1 MRRSK
6 AAPPAHH
13 RRRVTL
19 AMELGGWG
27 GGGRRR
33 KARCFWK
40 PMLAAA
46 GSKLAMDPVNS
57 SSEGLKKQDDVA
69 HSVQAFE
76 AHIGI

>member
-19 AMELGGWG
+19 AMELGGW

>member
-1 MRRSK
+1 MDEMDEGSTTRSSQK
-6 AAPPAHH
+6 EGD
-13 RRRVTL
+13 V
-19 AMELGGWG
+19 GNGVGWG
-27 GGGRRR
+27 GGRGR

-69 HSVQAFE
+69 DSVQAFE

>member
-1 MRRSK
+1 MRWTK

-19 AMELGGWG
+19 AMELGG
-27 GGGRRR
+27 GGGRGR

-69 HSVQAFE
+69 DSVQAFE

>member
-1 MRRSK
+1 MRWTK

-19 AMELGGWG
+19 AMELGGG
-27 GGGRRR
+27 GGGGGR

-69 HSVQAFE
+69 DSVQAFE